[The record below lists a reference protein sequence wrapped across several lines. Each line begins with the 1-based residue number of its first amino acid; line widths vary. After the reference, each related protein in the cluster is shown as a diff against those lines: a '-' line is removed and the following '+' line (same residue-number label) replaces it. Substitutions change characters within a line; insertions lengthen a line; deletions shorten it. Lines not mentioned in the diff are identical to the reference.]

1 MSLPVNLEEML
12 QGRSVE
18 WERLEFKEGWNPEP
32 ILHTLCAFANDF
44 HNLDGGYL
52 FIGIAEQDGKPI
64 RPPVGLNPATLDS
77 LQKQIL
83 EMGYKI
89 QPSYHPVVEPCVVDD
104 KHILVLRA
112 PGGQNRP
119 YKAPEAWSHTHTY
132 KYYIRKGSSTVA
144 ARGHDETELMSLAA
158 NIPFDDRTNQTALP
172 RDLSLSLIKTYL
184 QEIGSVLG
192 DQADRM
198 DFELLCRRML
208 IVDGPKEYVLPRN
221 VGLMFF
227 HPEPERFFPQAQID
241 VVQFPDGPGGDT
253 LIEKSFRGPLSQQI
267 RNALSYISN
276 SILQEYVIKRP
287 DRAEADRFFNYPY
300 AAIEELLVNAV
311 YHKSYEAR
319 EPIEVRILP
328 DEITITSYPGP
339 DRSIR
344 LSDFAAGKSVA
355 RRYRNRRIGEFLKEL
370 KLTEGRGT
378 GIPKVLRAMEAN
390 GSPLPRFDTDDDRTY
405 FTTFLPIHASALNFT
420 PQVGDQVGDQV
431 ANEKT
436 EIVLSFCSQPKDR
449 TEILER
455 LGLKA
460 MRNLRQRYLLPLIE
474 SGLLAMTDPEHP
486 TSPVQKYVT
495 TPLGRASLRQLEESK
510 P

>member
-18 WERLEFKEGWNPEP
+18 WERLEFK
-32 ILHTLCAFANDF
+32 
-44 HNLDGGYL
+44 
-52 FIGIAEQDGKPI
+52 
-64 RPPVGLNPATLDS
+64 
-77 LQKQIL
+77 
-83 EMGYKI
+83 
-89 QPSYHPVVEPCVVDD
+89 
-104 KHILVLRA
+104 
-112 PGGQNRP
+112 
-119 YKAPEAWSHTHTY
+119 
-132 KYYIRKGSSTVA
+132 KGSSTVA

-158 NIPFDDRTNQTALP
+158 NIPFDDRTNQTASPL
-172 RDLSLSLIKTYL
+172 DLSLSLIKTYL
-184 QEIGSVLG
+184 QEIGSALG

-221 VGLMFF
+221 AGLMFF

-344 LSDFAAGKSVA
+344 LSDFAVGKSVA

-378 GIPKVLRAMEAN
+378 GIPKVLRAMQAN

-405 FTTFLPIHASALNFT
+405 FTTFLPIHALAISSASQARDQVT
-420 PQVGDQVGDQV
+420 PQVAPQVQGIMESERVQV
-431 ANEKT
+431 
-436 EIVLSFCSQPKDR
+436 VLSFCISPHGRAEIQEEINLKDV
-449 TEILER
+449 
-455 LGLKA
+455 
-460 MRNLRQRYLLPLIE
+460 RNLRQRYLGPLVAA
-474 SGLLAMTDPEHP
+474 GLLAMTDPEHP
-486 TSPVQKYVT
+486 TSPMQKYVT
-495 TPLGRASLRQLEESK
+495 TPFGRASLRQLEKSK

>member
-18 WERLEFKEGWNPEP
+18 GERLEFKEGWNPEP
-32 ILHTLCAFANDF
+32 IMHT
-44 HNLDGGYL
+44 
-52 FIGIAEQDGKPI
+52 
-64 RPPVGLNPATLDS
+64 
-77 LQKQIL
+77 LQKQIVQ
-83 EMGYKI
+83 MGHKI
-89 QPSYHPVVEPCVVDD
+89 QPSYHPIVEPCVIDN
-104 KHILVLRA
+104 KHILVLRV

-119 YKAPEAWSHTHTY
+119 YKAPDAWSNTHTY
-132 KYYIRKGSSTVA
+132 SYYILKNSCTVK
-144 ARGHDETELMSLAA
+144 ARGNDEIELMPLAA
-158 NIPFDDRTNQTALP
+158 NIPFDDRMNQAASP

-184 QEIGSVLG
+184 QEIGSALG

-198 DFELLCRRML
+198 DFELLCRRMI

-227 HPEPERFFPQAQID
+227 HPEPERFFSQAQID

-267 RNALSYISN
+267 RNTLSYISN

-311 YHKSYEAR
+311 YHKSYETR

-328 DEITITSYPGP
+328 GEITITSCPGP

-344 LSDFAAGKSVA
+344 LSDFAEGKSVA

-370 KLTEGRGT
+370 NLTEGRGT
-378 GIPKVLRAMEAN
+378 GIPKVIRAMQTN
-390 GSPLPRFDTDDDRTY
+390 GSPLPRFDTDEDRTY
-405 FTTFLPIHASALNFT
+405 FTTFLPIHSSATSMSTQERDQLT
-420 PQVGDQVGDQV
+420 PQVTPQVQGMMVGDRV
-431 ANEKT
+431 YAS
-436 EIVLSFCSQPKDR
+436 LSFCTKPHDRAEIQEEIKLKDAR
-449 TEILER
+449 H
-455 LGLKA
+455 
-460 MRNLRQRYLLPLIE
+460 MRAKYLRPLIE
-474 SGLLAMTDPEHP
+474 AGLLSMTDPEHP
-486 TSPVQKYVT
+486 TSPAQKYIT
-495 TPLGRASLRQLEESK
+495 TPLGIPALRQLEERQL
-510 P
+510 